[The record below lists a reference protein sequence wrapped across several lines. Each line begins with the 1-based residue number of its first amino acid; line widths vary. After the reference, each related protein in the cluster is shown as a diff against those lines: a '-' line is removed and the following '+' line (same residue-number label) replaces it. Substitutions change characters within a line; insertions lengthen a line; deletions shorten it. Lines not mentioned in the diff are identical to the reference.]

1 MREVKMIKMN
11 FYQSFVE
18 SLKKGK
24 KQLAVLIDPDVF
36 DNSQSETFL
45 KKIPEQTTHLFVG
58 GSSVEK
64 GKTEATV
71 SSLKSYSRL
80 PIFLFPGDQSQ
91 ITEKADGLLFLSL
104 LSGRNPEY
112 LIGQQVKA
120 ISSLKNTT
128 LEIIAMGY
136 ILINGGNESAVSRV
150 SNTLPMSQENIQSI
164 VDTAKAGEY
173 LGKKLIY
180 LEAGSGAKFPVNKK
194 IIKAVKEVITI
205 PLLVGGGIK
214 TETQKKEVFD
224 AGADMVV
231 MGTVF
236 E

>member
-1 MREVKMIKMN
+1 MA
-11 FYQSFVE
+11 
-18 SLKKGK
+18 GK
-24 KQLAVLIDPDVF
+24 KLLAVLIDPDIF
-36 DNSQSETFL
+36 DNSQSEAFL
-45 KKIPEQTTHLFVG
+45 KNLPQQTTHLFVG
-58 GSSVEK
+58 GSTVEN
-64 GKTEATV
+64 GKTEATIA
-71 SSLKSYSRL
+71 SLKKYSSL

-91 ITEKADGLLFLSL
+91 ITENADVLLFLSL

-120 ISSLKNTT
+120 ISKLRETS
-128 LEIIAMGY
+128 LEIISMAY

-150 SNTLPMSQENIQSI
+150 SNTLPMEQDNVQGI
-164 VDTAKAGEY
+164 VDTAKAGEF

-180 LEAGSGAKFPVNKK
+180 LEAGSGAKFPVNKNV
-194 IIKAVKEVITI
+194 IQAVKKVINV
-205 PLLVGGGIK
+205 PLIVGGGIN
-214 TETQKKEVFD
+214 TEDQKQEAFE